1 MAHPAESDLTQS
13 GFLEEAR
20 GYAPQVEANLDFLAA
35 DVDNRDALQEI
46 FRLAHTIRGASN
58 TAGVEEAA
66 HIAQSAEELS
76 EAILNGD
83 IPMDAESVELF
94 REAFAGVFAAIEQ
107 AAPGAVQPKKAP
119 RAQMQETVRVEDMPP
134 ELVEGFLLEA
144 AENLVLVDTS
154 LREFEQDHA
163 KRQLLKDARR
173 GVHTIKGA
181 GGMVGL
187 WALAKL
193 AKRVEDTLDEVFD
206 GEREWSTEIRELIF
220 KSYGTLNDLVA
231 AGGLPGG
238 LEDRLAELHG
248 TYDALEPGEPESEP
262 EPKLEGVASEFLE
275 GFVLE
280 AAGLLDGMDALLQGL
295 EHRET
300 LQEVRRRVHTIKG
313 AAGMV
318 GLRGLSQLAHRM
330 EDILDRLYDGALSE
344 DPRVHSLMISTNDA
358 IADIVCESGSVNGF
372 EARLRELYQRYDSL
386 DEGPLSS
393 EPVTVEPPETALAV
407 IPAAATE
414 TPKYVTAPIEKLDE
428 LVRLVGELFVVR
440 SSFDRHLASYRHQI
454 NELELTMRRLRRIS
468 NQFETEYA
476 IYSPGVTDAPVTPV
490 AQAGRVDRSEFDAL
504 EFDRYTQFH
513 LLSRD
518 LAEATSDIATAENLL
533 TTLGGDFDLCLNRQG
548 RLTSDIQDRLMHLR
562 MVPLSTVAARLQRTV
577 RVTAERTNKQVDLTL
592 EGFSAELDKAVLE
605 QLAGPL
611 EHLLRNAVDH
621 GIELPEVRLAA
632 GKNAQGSI
640 HIEASYEGTQVV
652 LRFSDD
658 GAGLDPSRIAET
670 AVMRGLLGREHIA
683 SMDPESLLSFIFEPG
698 FTTAETITEIS
709 GRGVGLDIVKAAVEG
724 LKGTVAVSSE
734 AGHWT
739 SFTLRLPMSL
749 TITKV
754 LLVEANQETF
764 ALPLGSVAQ
773 VARVD
778 YGQVETIAGK
788 KVVRHERRLLP
799 AVWLGEALSLPKT
812 PVQGAKQSVV
822 VIQAGG
828 DRHALL
834 VDRIVE
840 ARQVMVNPPAGVLL
854 KAPSVAGATVMGDGS
869 VVLVLNPVEVVLP
882 RRPVA
887 KMVRRT
893 IQPKFVEV
901 PMAFDVLVV
910 DDSLSVRRVVSNLI
924 QKNGWNPI
932 QAKDGVEA
940 LEVLRRLERK
950 PDCILLDVEMPRMDG
965 YEFATTLRGTQG
977 QGINRIPIIMLTS
990 RAGDKHRKKAMA
1002 AGVNGYLVKPYQDD
1016 NLTGMVKEWVA
1027 RSRGEL

>member
-1 MAHPAESDLTQS
+1 MAHQAESSLMQS

-20 GYAPQVEANLDFLAA
+20 GYAPQVDASLAILVT
-35 DVDNRDALQEI
+35 DVDNRDALQEL

-58 TAGVEEAA
+58 SSGLEEAA
-66 HIAQSAEELS
+66 NIAQSAEELA

-83 IPMDAESVELF
+83 IPMDAESVDLF

-107 AAPGAVQPKKAP
+107 AAPGAAPLKKAA
-119 RAQMQETVRVEDMPP
+119 RAQMQETVRVQDMPP
-134 ELVEGFLLEA
+134 ELVEGFLIEA

-154 LREFEQDHA
+154 LREFEQDQS
-163 KRQLLKDARR
+163 KKQLLKDARR

-193 AKRVEDTLDEVFD
+193 AKRVEDTLDEVFE
-206 GEREWSTEIRELIF
+206 GEREWSAEIRALILD
-220 KSYGTLNDLVA
+220 SYCALNDLVA
-231 AGGLPGG
+231 NGGLANGH
-238 LEDRLAELHG
+238 EERVQALHAA
-248 TYDALEPGEPESEP
+248 YDKLEPGVEADEPAESP
-262 EPKLEGVASEFLE
+262 VANEFLE
-275 GFVLE
+275 GFIIE
-280 AAGLLDGMDALLQGL
+280 AAGLLEGMDALLEGL
-295 EHRET
+295 ERRET

-318 GLRGLSQLAHRM
+318 GLRGLMQIAHRM
-330 EDILDRLYDGALSE
+330 EDVLDRLYDGAATLDPPALSLL
-344 DPRVHSLMISTNDA
+344 VATNDV
-358 IADIVCESGSVNGF
+358 IADIVCESGNTGAF
-372 EARLRELYQRYDSL
+372 EGRLRELYQRYDAL
-386 DEGPLSS
+386 DRQPAVQEVFL
-393 EPVTVEPPETALAV
+393 VPETALAV
-407 IPAAATE
+407 VRNTE
-414 TPKYVTAPIEKLDE
+414 TSKHVSVPIEKLDD

-440 SSFDRHLASYRHQI
+440 SSFDRNLAGYRHQI
-454 NELELTMRRLRRIS
+454 SELELTMRRLRRIAS
-468 NQFETEYA
+468 QFETEYA
-476 IYSPGVTDAPVTPV
+476 IYSPGVSDAPAVVET
-490 AQAGRVDRSEFDAL
+490 QGRVDRSEFDAL

-518 LAEATSDIATAENLL
+518 LTEATNDIATAEQLL
-533 TTLGGDFDLCLNRQG
+533 STLASDFDLSLGRQG

-562 MVPLSTVAARLQRTV
+562 MVPLSTLTARLQRTV
-577 RVTAERTNKQVDLTL
+577 RVTAERTGKQVELTL
-592 EGFSAELDKAVLE
+592 EGLNAELDKAALE

-611 EHLLRNAVDH
+611 EHLLRNSVDH
-621 GIELPEVRLAA
+621 GIEPAEARVAA
-632 GKNAQGSI
+632 GKDPQGII

-658 GAGLDPSRIAET
+658 GAGLDSTRIAEA
-670 AVMRGLLGREHIA
+670 AVKRGLLAIDQVA
-683 SMDPESLLSFIFEPG
+683 AMDSESLLQLIFEPG

-709 GRGVGLDIVKAAVEG
+709 GRGVGLDIVKSVVES
-724 LKGTVAVSSE
+724 LKGTVAVATE
-734 AGHWT
+734 TGHWT

-754 LLVEANQETF
+754 LLVESNQETF

-828 DRHALL
+828 DRYALL

-840 ARQVMVNPPAGVLL
+840 ARQVMVNPPGGVLL
-854 KAPSVAGATVMGDGS
+854 KSPAVAGATVMGDGS
-869 VVLVLNPVEVVLP
+869 VVLVLNPVEVVVP
-882 RRPVA
+882 QRPMPKIARRV
-887 KMVRRT
+887 V
-893 IQPKFVEV
+893 QPKFVEL
-901 PMAFDVLVV
+901 PTAFDVLVV

-940 LEVLRRLERK
+940 LEVLRRLDRK

-965 YEFATTLRGTQG
+965 YEFAATLRGTQG
-977 QGINRIPIIMLTS
+977 QGGVNQIPIIMLTS

-1016 NLTGMVKEWVA
+1016 NLTGLVKEWVA
-1027 RSRGEL
+1027 RSRGEI